1 VKGESKSELLIILA
15 IGISF
20 LFFGL
25 GSIDLLDPDEGLY
38 GSIALEMAKSGD
50 WITPHFNGIRYL
62 EKPPLYFWLTAGTA
76 FLFGPSEWVIRLWSA
91 IPALGAAI
99 LTWRVGALLYGSLAG
114 TLSAV
119 VLVSNVGM
127 FRYARVAATDCLLV
141 FSLALSLY
149 GFARVMLAPRSDA
162 ERLSAG
168 PLCFYL
174 GVAIGFLSKGL
185 VGVVFPLLIAGL
197 YLWFS
202 GDRVG
207 IRQMCLQWGV
217 PFLLV
222 LILPW
227 HLLAAWKN
235 PGFFEFYVI
244 DNQFL
249 RFLSNRAFLE
259 DDVPVG
265 TAAFIGLTWLWFFPW
280 SLFLLGTLRHGFPD
294 TRSGSTP
301 EERLRLLVG
310 LWAVVVLGFFSLSSS
325 TLEHYMLPA
334 LPPLS
339 LMVGALWAQSART
352 SEPLPSL
359 KWLLAAAAVG
369 CAIVGGG
376 LVFFTDRLGPEA
388 FFAWLAKLNVY
399 YRILKEQGAVFPFSS
414 VAPFAHLARELG
426 AVLAIGVLAS
436 FLLFCWRRPLAA
448 FGAVTAVA
456 GGVAILVFRLLFVIE
471 PHHSAKSVAAALK
484 QRAQQSERIVH
495 QGSLEYSGSLPFY
508 TGRQIHVLN
517 GRRGDLEFGSRYPEG
532 QGLFLD
538 DAELTRLWQG
548 PKQVFLVT
556 REPGQSD
563 VFTGLSGQ
571 PIFLLGHYG
580 SRSLYSNHGS

>member
-1 VKGESKSELLIILA
+1 MFF
-15 IGISF
+15 F
-20 LFFGL
+20 L
-25 GSIDLLDPDEGLY
+25 
-38 GSIALEMAKSGD
+38 
-50 WITPHFNGIRYL
+50 
-62 EKPPLYFWLTAGTA
+62 
-76 FLFGPSEWVIRLWSA
+76 
-91 IPALGAAI
+91 
-99 LTWRVGALLYGSLAG
+99 
-114 TLSAV
+114 
-119 VLVSNVGM
+119 
-127 FRYARVAATDCLLV
+127 C
-141 FSLALSLY
+141 
-149 GFARVMLAPRSDA
+149 GFAGAMVARSDA

-174 GVAIGFLSKGL
+174 GAALGFLSKGL

-202 GDRVG
+202 GDRIG
-207 IRQMCLQWGV
+207 IRQMCLKWGA
-217 PFLLV
+217 PFFLALV
-222 LILPW
+222 LPW
-227 HLLAAWKN
+227 HLLAAWNN

-265 TAAFIGLTWLWFFPW
+265 TAAFLGLTWLWFFPW

-294 TRSGSTP
+294 TRLGSTP
-301 EERLRLLVG
+301 EERLRLLIG

-339 LMVGALWAQSART
+339 LMVGASWAQSAGT

-359 KWLLAAAAVG
+359 KWLLAASAAG

-376 LVFFTDRLGPEA
+376 LMLLAGRLGPEA

-399 YRILKEQGAVFPFSS
+399 YRILKEHGALFPFSS
-414 VAPFAHLARELG
+414 VAPFEQLARELG

-436 FLLFCWRRPLAA
+436 LLLFCRRRPLAA

-456 GGVAILVFRLLFVIE
+456 GGGAILVFRLLFVIE
-471 PHHSAKSVAAALK
+471 PHHSAKSVAAVLK
-484 QRAQQSERIVH
+484 RQVQQSERIVH
-495 QGSLEYSGSLPFY
+495 QGSLEYSASLPFY

-538 DAELTRLWQG
+538 DAELARLWRE
-548 PKQVFLVT
+548 PERVFLVT
-556 REPGQSD
+556 REPGQGD
-563 VFTGLSGQ
+563 VLAGLSGQ
-571 PIFLLGHYG
+571 TVFHLGRYG
-580 SRSLYSNHGS
+580 SRSLYSNHGP